1 MFNDLTKLKNSKEWI
16 EFEKYYGKTSILEQ
30 INFFRFEDVHT
41 YFLASL
47 LNEDNPYGLGDYPL
61 QLLCE
66 LIASNDIDNKF
77 EHIINICKS
86 STDLSNIEIKTQE
99 RLPSGRIDLLIKFDV
114 IENEKKEKYL
124 IALEAKFDSLEH
136 DKQCENYR
144 IDLEN
149 LVDYN
154 SYKKTYLY
162 LSLSKDDLISDEE
175 HYLKITYQDLINYV
189 YEPCSYK
196 SYDNNLLLTLN
207 DYINSFSGLYFNEKF
222 DINYI
227 PITSEGRKLTLQLW
241 NKNKKIIKE
250 FVDVLNGNEVLKDK
264 KDDYFKFFFEKYQ
277 KLLRILFINL
287 IKMPDINKE
296 RKYVGTF
303 DTMKRI
309 AENIRE
315 RNKLNDKYYPDT
327 KFIYEVFKNVISKA
341 AIEDYKQLDKIN
353 KNKFIYSQE
362 EYAEAK
368 TKSYHTIKK
377 YGTLSIPKD
386 TKNYYYY
393 SINNKPEEI
402 LELIELI
409 KKELPDIYND
419 DNLKRVN
426 SITEILKNKE
436 N

>member
-1 MFNDLTKLKNSKEWI
+1 MDMFNNLTKLKNSKEWI

-30 INFFRFEDVHT
+30 INFFRFEDAHT
-41 YFLASL
+41 NFLASL
-47 LNEDNPYGLGDYPL
+47 LNENNPYGLGDYPL

-66 LIASNDIDNKF
+66 LIASKDIDNKF
-77 EHIINICKS
+77 PHIKTICMS
-86 STDLSNIEIKTQE
+86 SSDLSNIETKIQE
-99 RLPSGRIDLLIKFDV
+99 KLPSGRIDLLIKFDV
-114 IENEKKEKYL
+114 IENEKKEQYL
-124 IALEAKFDSLEH
+124 IALEAKLDSLEH
-136 DKQCENYR
+136 DEQCKNYR
-144 IDLEN
+144 EDLDKSA
-149 LVDYN
+149 DYN

-162 LSLSKDDLISDEE
+162 LSLSKDDSISDEE
-175 HYLKITYQDLINYV
+175 HYLKFTYQDLINYV

-207 DYINSFSGLYFNEKF
+207 EYINSFSSLYFNEKF

-227 PITSEGRKLTLQLW
+227 PITTEGKKLTLQVW
-241 NKNKKIIKE
+241 NKNEKIIKE
-250 FVDVLNGNEVLKDK
+250 FIDGLLKDK
-264 KDDYFKFFFEKYQ
+264 KDDYVKSFFEKNQ

-287 IKMPDINKE
+287 IKMNDIHIE
-296 RKYVGTF
+296 REYF
-303 DTMKRI
+303 DTMNRI

-315 RNKLNDKYYPDT
+315 RNKLNDKYYSDT
-327 KFIYEVFKNVISKA
+327 RFIYEVFKDIISKVP
-341 AIEDYKQLDKIN
+341 IEDYKQLDKIN

-368 TKSYHTIKK
+368 TKSYHTIKQ

-386 TKNYYYY
+386 SKNYYYY

-409 KKELPDIYND
+409 KEELPYFYND

-426 SITEILKNKE
+426 SINEILKNKE